1 MKMLM
6 SFDTPSTILLGAGA
20 RFRLAEELR
29 RLGAM
34 RILLVTDRHLLGAGV
49 IDDLRA
55 QLQSEHLEVSVFSQ
69 VQPDPTEENVAAGLQ
84 HCRECEAEAIV
95 AMGGGS
101 VIDAAKIIG
110 IAAHNPEPLS
120 AFQGYGKI
128 PKLGLPLL
136 AVPTTAGTGSE
147 ATQAAVITDTERQVK
162 MMIFDRK
169 LMPRLAVVDYEL
181 SLTMPPQLTAHV
193 GIDTLAH
200 GMEAFVSRKASPM
213 TDPLA
218 LSCIQLTARHLPT
231 AYQEPDNR
239 EAREAMAL
247 AACQG
252 GMAFTNSSVCLIHGM
267 SRPLG
272 ALFHVPHGLSNA
284 VLLPAVTRFSLR
296 GAPARYARIARE
308 MGFSQGQTNDA
319 GAGEALLEGLENLN
333 AQLGIPR
340 LRECVKANQSDF
352 ESYLGKMA
360 EDALASGSP
369 QKNPVVP
376 SADEMIELYR
386 SAW

>member
-1 MKMLM
+1 ML
-6 SFDTPSTILLGAGA
+6 
-20 RFRLAEELR
+20 
-29 RLGAM
+29 
-34 RILLVTDRHLLGAGV
+34 RILLVTDQHLLGAGV

-55 QLQSEHLEVSVFSQ
+55 QFQSEHLEVSIFSQ

-95 AMGGGS
+95 AIGGGS

-110 IAAHNPEPLS
+110 IAANNPEPLS
-120 AFQGYGKI
+120 SFQGYHKI
-128 PKLGLPLL
+128 PKPGLPLL

-147 ATQAAVITDTERQVK
+147 ATKAAVITDTTRQVK

-169 LMPRLAVVDYEL
+169 LMPLVSLVDYEL

-200 GMEAFVSRKASPM
+200 GIEAFVSRKANRM
-213 TDPLA
+213 TDSLA
-218 LSCIQLTARHLPT
+218 VSCIQLAARHLLT
-231 AYQEPDNR
+231 AYQEPGNR

-247 AACQG
+247 SACQG
-252 GMAFTNSSVCLIHGM
+252 GMAFTNSSVCLVHGM

-272 ALFHVPHGLSNA
+272 AIFHLPHGLSNA

-296 GAPARYARIARE
+296 GASARYAQIARE
-308 MGFSQGQTNDA
+308 MGFSRDQTSDES
-319 GAGEALLEGLENLN
+319 AGEALQEGLKALN
-333 AQLGIPR
+333 AQLGIPT
-340 LRECVKANQSDF
+340 LRECVKVSQSEF
-352 ESYLGKMA
+352 ESHLGKMA

-369 QKNPVVP
+369 QNNPVVP
-376 SADEMIELYR
+376 SANEIRDLYR